1 MVNGDTVVAQS
12 TPYGYGGIG
21 VVRVTGPDALSIFGD
36 LTSMSKNRLR
46 TVKPR
51 VTYREIIFDENKEP
65 FDDAVLTFYRGPDS
79 DTGEDILEISCH
91 GSPYILKYVV
101 DLCINYGACP
111 AGPGEFTRRAFI
123 NGKIDLMQA
132 ESVANMVSA
141 SSHRGVNI
149 ALNGL
154 RGSLSKE
161 INVMRDEII
170 AVLSYSEHLL
180 DVSEDDLTDTNITYI
195 IHKTSKTQ
203 EKVQKLLK
211 TYNTCRIMTSGA
223 LVVLCGPTNSG
234 KSTLF
239 NLLVGS
245 DRAIVNQEPGTT
257 RDLLDA
263 MIIIDGV
270 PITLVD
276 TAGLR
281 ETVDGVESEGIRKA
295 KDYINKA
302 DLICVIKDITQ
313 GSTPLEVI
321 DNILLD
327 KNKVV
332 NIYNKTDL
340 IKRGEMKKYRGV
352 FSRGLFTSALKG
364 FGLDELKKY
373 IVNNLNL
380 ENNTGENFGIT
391 TPRQYNAI
399 INSDAAMAAV
409 LEITNHTPIQL
420 ELVSF
425 ELQNAL
431 HSIEDLLG
439 VKTADEILDRM
450 FKSFCV
456 GK

>member
-1 MVNGDTVVAQS
+1 M
-12 TPYGYGGIG
+12 P
-21 VVRVTGPDALSIFGD
+21 
-36 LTSMSKNRLR
+36 KNRLR
-46 TVKPR
+46 TIKPR
-51 VTYREIIFDENKEP
+51 VAYRKIIFDENKEP
-65 FDDAVLTFYRGPDS
+65 FDDVVLTLYKGPES
-79 DTGEDILEISCH
+79 YTGEDVLEISCH
-91 GSPYILKYVV
+91 GSPYILKYIV

-170 AVLSYSEHLL
+170 DVLSYSEHLL
-180 DVSEDDLTDTNITYI
+180 DVSEDDLTDTNIAYI
-195 IHKTSKTQ
+195 IHKTSRTQ

-211 TYNTCRIMTSGA
+211 NYNTCRIMTSGA
-223 LVVLCGPTNSG
+223 VVVLCGPTNSG

-239 NLLVGS
+239 NSLIGS
-245 DRAIVNQEPGTT
+245 DRAIVHQEPGTT

-281 ETVDGVESEGIRKA
+281 EVVDDVESEGIRRA
-295 KDYINKA
+295 EDYINKA
-302 DLICVIKDITQ
+302 DLICIIKDITQ
-313 GSTPLEVI
+313 GSLSSEMV
-321 DNILLD
+321 DNILLE
-327 KNKVV
+327 KNQVV
-332 NIYNKTDL
+332 NIYNKIDL
-340 IKRGEMKKYRGV
+340 ITKREMNKYRG
-352 FSRGLFTSALKG
+352 SLKRGLYTSALMG
-364 FGLDELKKY
+364 LGLDELKKY
-373 IVNNLNL
+373 IVTNLNL

-399 INSDAAMAAV
+399 INSDASITAV
-409 LEITNHTPIQL
+409 LEITKHTPIQL

-431 HSIEDLLG
+431 QNIEDLLG
-439 VKTADEILDRM
+439 LKTADEILDRM
-450 FKSFCV
+450 FESFCV